1 MNIRRSIKRVASF
14 IRYSSES
21 DEFDRMQRM
30 LELNPKDLGLYDSY
44 IRLGARLNRPEIED
58 LSFLDDPSIRS
69 NYILACEEQNV
80 EPKLFRKWMKT
91 KYGFSIN
98 PEKMEWVIRTHVEN
112 FDWMLG
118 LNTPSIIHLLDLRL
132 TIPPSFSLLRNPEN
146 LLILNLHG
154 NNYTYLNIFDCP
166 LPSLKD
172 LSFNSNNIHNLEG
185 PLDFPNLTVLRIND
199 NNIDLSSISN
209 LRLPNLDTLQISSNK
224 LSSFKGLEKLEA
236 PKLRKIELD
245 FNRFDTL
252 EGIERLNK
260 FTNLSYIYFI
270 GNASLGSLRGLE
282 KLDIPKKCIID
293 IEGCQIR
300 KSEIDR
306 FFSSNPKS
314 FLTFIY

>member
-1 MNIRRSIKRVASF
+1 
-14 IRYSSES
+14 
-21 DEFDRMQRM
+21 
-30 LELNPKDLGLYDSY
+30 
-44 IRLGARLNRPEIED
+44 
-58 LSFLDDPSIRS
+58 
-69 NYILACEEQNV
+69 V
-80 EPKLFRKWMKT
+80 EPKLFGKWMKN

-98 PEKMEWVIRTHVEN
+98 PKKMEWVIRTHVED

-118 LNTPSIIHLLDLRL
+118 LDTPSIIHLLDLRL

-154 NNYTYLNIFDCP
+154 NNYTHLNIFDCP

-172 LSFNSNNIHNLEG
+172 LSFSSNNIRNLEG
-185 PLDFPNLTVLRIND
+185 PLDFPNLIVLRIND

-209 LRLPNLDTLQISSNK
+209 LRLPNLDTLQLSSNK